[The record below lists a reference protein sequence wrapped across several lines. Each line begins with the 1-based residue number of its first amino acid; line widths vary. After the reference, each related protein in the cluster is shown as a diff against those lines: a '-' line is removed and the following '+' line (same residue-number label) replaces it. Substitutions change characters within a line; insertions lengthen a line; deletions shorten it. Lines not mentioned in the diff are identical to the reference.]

1 MKSHKLSIEMNWP
14 EQQAEC
20 AWGIKQVST
29 SFLFPFIC
37 ANDMTEESW
46 LVFEY

>member
-1 MKSHKLSIEMNWP
+1 MKFHKISIEMNWP

-29 SFLFPFIC
+29 LFLFPFIC
-37 ANDMTEESW
+37 EDDTTEES
-46 LVFEY
+46 LVIFEY